1 MRRALAVLAAL
12 VLAAGCGG
20 KSKNVDPPAELVDFT
35 PRLVVERAWSAS
47 AGGGDETLR
56 LALVPA
62 VAGDTAYL
70 AGQKGDVLA
79 VAADNGRV
87 KWRVDLKVPLGAG
100 PGVGAGLVVV
110 GSLDGDAIALDAATG
125 AQRWRT
131 NLGGEIL
138 ARAAVGE
145 SMVLL
150 RTVDGRLQ
158 ALAAAD
164 GRVVWS
170 YEQAV
175 PRLSLRGSAAPVVY
189 GDMVLSAFDNGKVSA
204 LGLDG
209 GDLLWST
216 AVAAPRGRTELERL
230 VDIDAAVI
238 VSGDDVFTAG
248 YQGRVAML
256 ARTTGQVWWSHEM
269 SSHRG
274 LATDGELLF
283 VTLSDSTVVAMSRRD
298 GSEAWRQDALL
309 RRRLTGPAVD
319 GRAIVVADFEGRLH
333 WLDRDSGE
341 LLARANA
348 GGDRIS
354 NAPVA
359 AAGLVLVQT
368 DAGTVHAFR
377 SRARAAR

>member
-1 MRRALAVLAAL
+1 MRRALALLAAL
-12 VLAAGCGG
+12 VLAVGCGDKG
-20 KSKNVDPPAELVDFT
+20 KKVDAPAELVDFA
-35 PRLVVERAWSAS
+35 PRLTVERVWSAS

-56 LALVPA
+56 LALAPA
-62 VAGDTAYL
+62 VAGDTVYV

-79 VAADNGRV
+79 LAADSGRV
-87 KWRVDLKVPLGAG
+87 RWRVDLKVPLGAG

-125 AQRWRT
+125 TQRWRT

-138 ARAAVGE
+138 ARAAVGAT
-145 SMVLL
+145 MVLV

-158 ALAAAD
+158 ALTVAD
-164 GRVVWS
+164 GRLAWS

-175 PRLSLRGSAAPVVY
+175 PRLSLRGSAAPVIAA
-189 GDMVLSAFDNGKVSA
+189 DMVLCAFDNGKVLA

-209 GDLLWST
+209 GDLLWSA

-238 VSGDDVFTAG
+238 VSGDDVFAAG

-283 VTLSDSTVVAMSRRD
+283 VTQSDSTIVAMSRRD
-298 GSEAWRQDALL
+298 GSEAWRQDAML
-309 RRRLTGPAVD
+309 RRRLTGAAVD
-319 GRAIVVADFEGRLH
+319 GAAIVVADFEGRLH

-354 NAPVA
+354 HAPVT
-359 AAGLVLVQT
+359 AGELVLVQT

-377 SRARAAR
+377 SRARRAR